1 MVPLVL
7 RFQSPNAH
15 GNCSLPHYPAGPNP
29 GASQMQLLPAS
40 RSHTCPSQ
48 ALLRSPQCPS
58 CVCTTDTSAPA
69 PPLVPTLFQE
79 CTSNGPCL
87 LHQIHIPMS
96 SIVTKLAHTS
106 PTRTPIHTS
115 PCPWPS
121 PEDMAGCLHP
131 GQLVQAG
138 DTWLTEVKVQPSARP
153 TRPNLAPCPPH
164 RHPS

>member
-1 MVPLVL
+1 MPMAIAPCPITQQARTQGLPKCSCYLLRTPIPVPARPSSEAPNALPVCVPLTL
-7 RFQSPNAH
+7 Q
-15 GNCSLPHYPAGPNP
+15 
-29 GASQMQLLPAS
+29 
-40 RSHTCPSQ
+40 
-48 ALLRSPQCPS
+48 PQR
-58 CVCTTDTSAPA
+58 

-87 LHQIHIPMS
+87 LHQIHFPMS
-96 SIVTKLAHTS
+96 SPVPKLTHTS
-106 PTRTPIHTS
+106 PTRIPIHTS
-115 PCPWPS
+115 PCPWSS